1 MGRYLT
7 WMPVAEP
14 AMPRGTFVVFL
25 SLIILLWEFLKIHV
39 IWLLHSCWEDIS
51 VSLCSLCQL
60 KYPAASV
67 VTCVMPYVPSW
78 WLVVAA
84 LGRTPVPLPH
94 TINTPAAKG
103 NWHRQTIIFSFLYSH
118 MQKQDEEFHCF
129 APLVTACSCSI
140 ESNKRERKREL
151 ILVCWVMAMCR
162 LGDCVIGSWRLQ
174 ATCRNIEGENTSSL
188 LRSVGYNNPFTHR
201 HIPEERNLQP
211 HLFENLW
218 TGKGRRILSCWRH
231 VGCSEYPQDG
241 CRRVLR
247 NVR

>member
-1 MGRYLT
+1 
-7 WMPVAEP
+7 
-14 AMPRGTFVVFL
+14 
-25 SLIILLWEFLKIHV
+25 
-39 IWLLHSCWEDIS
+39 
-51 VSLCSLCQL
+51 
-60 KYPAASV
+60 
-67 VTCVMPYVPSW
+67 MPYVPSW

-103 NWHRQTIIFSFLYSH
+103 NWHRQTIIFSILYSH

-129 APLVTACSCSI
+129 APLVTACNCSI

-174 ATCRNIEGENTSSL
+174 ATCPNIEGENTSSL
-188 LRSVGYNNPFTHR
+188 LRSVGYNNPFTRR

-211 HLFENLW
+211 HRFENLW
-218 TGKGRRILSCWRH
+218 TGKGRRRILSCWRH

-241 CRRVLR
+241 CRRVSEMFVSSWQSVRCHFPEGSKLR
-247 NVR
+247 NHLIGIWITSDETTCFCVWNITEWTGLEVWDQDLCSANMSAKR